1 MTSLD
6 VFEPIGESGESTA
19 RIKHG
24 SVPSDKSIKSSIPIA
39 NPTPVSRDHSINSPC
54 FCGANTAIQ
63 HAGIGSCLV
72 EEEIPGETTTE

>member
-1 MTSLD
+1 MTSFN
-6 VFEPIGESGESTA
+6 VFEPISKSGESPA

-39 NPTPVSRDHSINSPC
+39 NPTPVPGNHSINSPC

-63 HAGIGSCLV
+63 HSGVGSCRV